1 MHEDPHF
8 EYFYYEVE
16 NIEDIAKRWREYNET
31 QILDTVRD
39 LALLCAMRMITEQ
52 HICKRLLHAV
62 FFDFLKK
69 I

>member
-8 EYFYYEVE
+8 EYFYYDVE

-39 LALLCAMRMITEQ
+39 FAPLCAMRMITE
-52 HICKRLLHAV
+52 
-62 FFDFLKK
+62 
-69 I
+69 